1 MVSSGIPRRALLVP
15 SWVGFRPIQT
25 VMVAAVLSHRVGSAS
40 RQTRDAVRAGGVL
53 IDALRAAVPPGQFVA
68 REEERFIMAR
78 VTRAGLTNAV
88 LDEAELPDRDARSL
102 VDTVIDMVAERLTA
116 GETVMISGFR
126 HLHRAR
132 QGRED
137 GP

>member
-1 MVSSGIPRRALLVP
+1 M
-15 SWVGFRPIQT
+15 
-25 VMVAAVLSHRVGSAS
+25 
-40 RQTRDAVRAGGVL
+40 RAGGVL

-116 GETVMISGFR
+116 GETVMISGLW